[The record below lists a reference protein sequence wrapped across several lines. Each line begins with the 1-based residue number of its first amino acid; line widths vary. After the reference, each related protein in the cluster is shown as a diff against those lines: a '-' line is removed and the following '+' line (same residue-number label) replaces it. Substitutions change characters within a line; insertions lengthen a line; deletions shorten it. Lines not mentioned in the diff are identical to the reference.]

1 MYLKLIQAESST
13 AMTAALDKI
22 SETEQINVALER
34 SLNDSE
40 DPKLKKA
47 EKEEDDL
54 ILSQVPDPEPSVSG
68 AVVNE
73 DGCSIE

>member
-1 MYLKLIQAESST
+1 
-13 AMTAALDKI
+13 MTAALDKI

-54 ILSQVPDPEPSVSG
+54 ILSQVPESSVSG
-68 AVVNE
+68 AVETRMDVQ
-73 DGCSIE
+73 